1 MFYQNHSLALHKF
14 EIFCNL
20 ILTLPALYISESCI
34 KIKINLNFIF
44 TLLCETS
51 TGSMKAF
58 KAFIKPFEAP
68 QRSVKIK
75 I

>member
-1 MFYQNHSLALHKF
+1 MKEKAFYSLEKLF
-14 EIFCNL
+14 EKKPVDIVIRLSKVNSE
-20 ILTLPALYISESCI
+20 TLRHQRQDY
-34 KIKINLNFIF
+34 
-44 TLLCETS
+44 
-51 TGSMKAF
+51 F

>member
-1 MFYQNHSLALHKF
+1 MISYLQSRTTYLQYENKLLVWPLA
-14 EIFCNL
+14 IIDIDNYY
-20 ILTLPALYISESCI
+20 LTLNGL
-34 KIKINLNFIF
+34 
-44 TLLCETS
+44 
-51 TGSMKAF
+51 